1 MNKKIIHIILLLLGA
16 FIPCLAQ
23 SVSHQWGINRVP
35 GLTKPLF
42 VYNNWS
48 AYDEL
53 SDNIPLDE
61 TLALKELEHIVRL
74 KKQGVQVDYY
84 MMDAFWFD
92 INEGYRKW
100 ISDRWPEG
108 PGRWLEACRKE
119 GIKPG
124 LWFSTNLLRI
134 GGPATTLK
142 PIPEWQGS
150 VSDDGT
156 TLCLFRGGYLR
167 HLMETL
173 QMYADMG
180 IKMFKFDF
188 AYFDAATPD
197 AKCTMLPSDIEE
209 QNKNA
214 FISAI
219 KEFRYKNP
227 DVLFIGYNGFGGE
240 MENTVAPFRKT
251 VDLRWLEI
259 FDTMYCGDPRLSD
272 VPMMNFWRSQDLY
285 SDHMTFQYLF
295 NGLPVQRI
303 DNCAFMIGTTGTC
316 YNRALNAWK
325 GMMIL
330 TMARGGWLNVCHGNI
345 DLLSDEDARWMA
357 KVQQLY
363 LNVQQYGNIS
373 AFGSIPGKALPYGY
387 VALADGGELYT
398 VVNASQEKAEVALPG
413 AAGEG
418 RILFRD
424 NGFMPV
430 LKGNSV
436 ELGPEQMVVVG
447 FGKFNA
453 SMYDLGIEE
462 DIMIPD
468 EIRQIKVDAQR
479 KDKHT
484 LQAHYIPSK
493 GKTVRILFQQ
503 LDEQGKAFRSWGG
516 APPSGIKMDHF
527 FNIEVRQGKR
537 ILPIKK
543 SHDKMI
549 WCGLSWAV
557 AEVPADEI
565 QEGRPL
571 EISCTSVDGDSQYCL
586 LNVYEVAYSITCPP
600 SSGL

>member
-1 MNKKIIHIILLLLGA
+1 MNRIRINILLLLLCI
-16 FIPCLAQ
+16 FIPGVAQ
-23 SVSHQWGINRVP
+23 NVSDGWNKNRTAR
-35 GLTKPLF
+35 LTKPVF

-61 TLALKELEHIVRL
+61 ALAMKELDHIVRL
-74 KKQGVQVDYY
+74 KKLGVQVDYY

-92 INEGYRKW
+92 VNEGYRKW
-100 ISDRWPEG
+100 RPDCWPEG
-108 PGRWLEACRKE
+108 PKRWLDACKRE

-134 GGPATTLK
+134 GGEANTMK
-142 PIPEWQGS
+142 IIPEWESS
-150 VSDDGT
+150 VAEDGT
-156 TLCLFRGGYLR
+156 TLCLFRGGYLH
-167 HLMETL
+167 HLMQTL

-197 AKCTMLPSDIEE
+197 AKCTMLPTDIEE

-219 KEFRYKNP
+219 KEFRYRNP
-227 DVLFIGYNGFGGE
+227 DVLFIGYNGFGGD
-240 MENTVAPFRKT
+240 MENTVTPFRKT

-295 NGLPVQRI
+295 NGVPVRRI

-345 DLLSDEDARWMA
+345 DLLSDDDARWMA

-363 LNVQQYGNIS
+363 MKVQQYGSIS
-373 AFGSIPGKALPYGY
+373 AFGAIPGKALPYGY
-387 VALADGGELYT
+387 MASTEGGKLYT
-398 VVNASQEKAEVALPG
+398 VVNASQEKAKVMLPEATG
-413 AAGEG
+413 TG
-418 RILFRD
+418 RVLFTD
-424 NGFMPV
+424 SGFMPV
-430 LKGNSV
+430 LEKNIV

-447 FGKFNA
+447 YGKFSNRE
-453 SMYDLGIEE
+453 YDLGIEK
-462 DIMIPD
+462 DIVIPAT
-468 EIRQIKVDAQR
+468 IQKYVTTNYPDAKILKIER
-479 KDKHT
+479 DKKD
-484 LQAHYIPSK
+484 
-493 GKTVRILFQQ
+493 
-503 LDEQGKAFRSWGG
+503 
-516 APPSGIKMDHF
+516 
-527 FNIEVRQGKR
+527 
-537 ILPIKK
+537 
-543 SHDKMI
+543 
-549 WCGLSWAV
+549 
-557 AEVPADEI
+557 
-565 QEGRPL
+565 
-571 EISCTSVDGDSQYCL
+571 
-586 LNVYEVAYSITCPP
+586 YEVKLSNRTELKFDLKFNLIDIDF
-600 SSGL
+600 

>member
-1 MNKKIIHIILLLLGA
+1 MNRIRINILLLLLCI
-16 FIPCLAQ
+16 FIPGVAQ
-23 SVSHQWGINRVP
+23 NVSDGWNKNRTAR
-35 GLTKPLF
+35 LTKPVF

-61 TLALKELEHIVRL
+61 ALAMKELDHIVRL
-74 KKQGVQVDYY
+74 KKLGVQVDYY

-92 INEGYRKW
+92 VNEGYRKW
-100 ISDRWPEG
+100 RPDCWPEG
-108 PGRWLEACRKE
+108 PKRWLDACKRE

-134 GGPATTLK
+134 GGEANTMRI
-142 PIPEWQGS
+142 IPEWESS
-150 VSDDGT
+150 VAEDGT
-156 TLCLFRGGYLR
+156 TLCLFRGGYLH
-167 HLMETL
+167 HLMQTL
-173 QMYADMG
+173 QMYVDMG

-197 AKCTMLPSDIEE
+197 AKCTMLPTDIEE

-219 KEFRYKNP
+219 KEFRYRNP
-227 DVLFIGYNGFGGE
+227 DVLFIGYNGFGGD
-240 MENTVAPFRKT
+240 MENTVTPFRKT

-295 NGLPVQRI
+295 NGVPVRRI

-345 DLLSDEDARWMA
+345 DLLSDDDARWMA

-363 LNVQQYGNIS
+363 MKVQQYGSIS
-373 AFGSIPGKALPYGY
+373 AFGAIPGKALPYGY
-387 VALADGGELYT
+387 MASTEGGKLYT
-398 VVNASQEKAEVALPG
+398 VVNASQEKAKVMLPEATG
-413 AAGEG
+413 TG
-418 RILFRD
+418 RVLFTD
-424 NGFMPV
+424 SGFMPV
-430 LKGNSV
+430 LEKNIV

-447 FGKFNA
+447 YGKF
-453 SMYDLGIEE
+453 STREYDLGIEK
-462 DIMIPD
+462 DIVIPAT
-468 EIRQIKVDAQR
+468 IQKVKIDVQ
-479 KDKHT
+479 KKNEHT
-484 LQAHYIPSK
+484 LQAHYTPSK

-503 LDEQGKAFRSWGG
+503 LDEHGKAFRSWGG
-516 APPSGIKMDHF
+516 APPTGIKMDHF
-527 FNIEVRQGKR
+527 FNIEVKQGKR
-537 ILPIKK
+537 SVPIKK

-557 AEVPADEI
+557 GEVSADDI
-565 QEGRPL
+565 KEGRPL
-571 EISCTSVDGDSQYCL
+571 EISCTAIDGNSEHCL
-586 LNVYEVAYSITCPP
+586 LEVYEVGYSAEKK
-600 SSGL
+600 